1 VHEGEELTM
10 EAVLAHDAEYLA
22 MQVWFGAFGDPEDE
36 LLEWDDPRVPD
47 DLFAEALGASC
58 GAM

>member
-1 VHEGEELTM
+1 M